1 MRWVPDHTGRFR
13 WRPYYSR
20 DEIDARCEAR
30 IERFLR
36 DRRGAINYPISTD
49 ELMVLIEQ
57 EADDL
62 DLCAD
67 LSRLGSPGAEVEG
80 VTTFTVGQR
89 PRVRISRTLLEDDWR
104 EPRLRTTLTHEL
116 GHVLLHSD
124 IRQGSAASEPEQ
136 LSLFGDPANLP
147 SPVQH
152 CTAASMTGA
161 RRVDWMEWQAG
172 YACGALLMP
181 RSAVRAT
188 VQNLLDGSAVPGPV
202 PVDHPAAERL
212 VRGLRRQFSVSTA
225 AARVRLLQ
233 LGYIAEGHQSPVPA
247 RHLFG
252 AL

>member
-1 MRWVPDHTGRFR
+1 MRWVSDHTGRFR

-20 DEIDARCEAR
+20 DELEARCEAR
-30 IERFLR
+30 VERFLR
-36 DRRGAINYPISTD
+36 DQRGAVAYPISTD
-49 ELMVLIEQ
+49 ALMVLIEQ

-80 VTTFTVGQR
+80 VTAFTVGQR

-116 GHVLLHSD
+116 GHVLLHNV
-124 IRQGSAASEPEQ
+124 IRQGDELEQ
-136 LSLFGDPANLP
+136 LLLFGDPSDPPFPA
-147 SPVQH
+147 QH

-181 RSAVRAT
+181 HTAVRAT
-188 VQNLLDGSAVPGPV
+188 VQGLLDGSAVYGPV
-202 PVDHPAAERL
+202 PVDHPAADRL
-212 VRGLRRQFSVSTA
+212 IRGLRRQFSVSVA

-233 LGYIAEGHQSPVPA
+233 LVPFA
-247 RHLFG
+247 
-252 AL
+252 